1 MDRLSTDANI
11 LPCLR
16 AANPR
21 LASATEGAA
30 ENKPAKLFGFKA
42 SPKPANK
49 QTAAP
54 PIKNRSTHCMAA
66 VSFDRIASRS
76 RLQRTEA
83 FALLRRRG
91 SFHKCDVHRIDIA
104 TGQAISVSFVA
115 VGLVYFVFRGKF
127 LAFLL
132 IARNECY

>member
-16 AANPR
+16 AVNPR
-21 LASATEGAA
+21 LARAIEGAA

-42 SPKPANK
+42 SPTR
-49 QTAAP
+49 QTSRRPRLQSEIAIYIAWRQHP
-54 PIKNRSTHCMAA
+54 SIESEALSTPG
-66 VSFDRIASRS
+66 ASRS

-91 SFHKCDVHRIDIA
+91 SFNK
-104 TGQAISVSFVA
+104 
-115 VGLVYFVFRGKF
+115 L
-127 LAFLL
+127 
-132 IARNECY
+132 